1 MSKTSK
7 EMILLYVF
15 IGLFVLMAAISPAKF
30 LSLGNLQSMA
40 TQLPELGLIAL
51 GMMVVI
57 LTGGIDLS
65 ITYTAALSGITGAL
79 VLSAGYNAGIEGAAV
94 MFLIIK
100 ALLATLLTALLC
112 GFLNGFLVSYVGV
125 SPILV
130 TLGTMTLFEGVSVWL
145 TKGGAVSG
153 FPEQFQW
160 IGNGYLGF
168 VPVPILIFIVFAFV
182 TGILLER
189 TAWGRS
195 VYMFGC
201 NPIATYFSGINTK
214 KVVMF
219 VYLYAAILAAAA
231 AIIIISRYNSAKVDY
246 GSSYLLQSVAIV
258 VLGGTDIAGGYGKVI
273 GTVIAIGIVQVL
285 SSGLNLIGI
294 NRFIVDVTMG
304 ALLIAVLLL
313 NSFIGK
319 KKQEKGVRSETK
331 KRSVAV

>member
-15 IGLFVLMAAISPAKF
+15 AGLFLLMSVISPSKF

-40 TQLPELGLIAL
+40 TQMPELGLIAL

-57 LTGGIDLS
+57 ITGGIDLS
-65 ITYTAALSGITGAL
+65 ITFTAALSGIVGAL
-79 VLSAGYNAGIEGAAV
+79 VLSSGYSAGVEGTAV
-94 MFLIIK
+94 LFLIVR
-100 ALLATLLTALLC
+100 ALLATLITALIC
-112 GFLNGFLVSYVGV
+112 GFVNGFLVSYVGV

-130 TLGTMTLFEGVSVWL
+130 TLGTMTLFEGLSVWL
-145 TKGGAVSG
+145 TKGGAISG
-153 FPEQFQW
+153 FPEQYQW

-168 VPVPILIFIVFAFV
+168 IPVPILIFIVFAV
-182 TGILLER
+182 LTGILLER

-201 NPIATYFSGINTK
+201 NSVATYFSGINTK
-214 KVVMF
+214 KVVML
-219 VYLYAAILAAAA
+219 VYLYAAVMAAMA
-231 AIIIISRYNSAKVDY
+231 AIIMTSRYNSAKVDY

-258 VLGGTDIAGGYGKVI
+258 VLGGTDIAGGYGKVV
-273 GTVIAIGIVQVL
+273 GTVVAAGIVQVL

-304 ALLIAVLLL
+304 VLLIAVLLL
-313 NSFIGK
+313 NYFISKRRQGK
-319 KKQEKGVRSETK
+319 EVKIEQKKTSIAT
-331 KRSVAV
+331 

>member
-1 MSKTSK
+1 MSKSSK

-15 IGLFVLMAAISPAKF
+15 AGLFLLMSVISPSKF

-40 TQLPELGLIAL
+40 TQLPELGIIAL

-57 LTGGIDLS
+57 ITGGIDLS
-65 ITYTAALSGITGAL
+65 ITFTAALSGIAGAL
-79 VLSAGYNAGIEGAAV
+79 VLSSGYNAGVAGTAV
-94 MFLIIK
+94 LLLIMK
-100 ALLATLLTALLC
+100 AVLVTLITALIC
-112 GFLNGFLVSYVGV
+112 GFINGFLVSYVGV

-130 TLGTMTLFEGVSVWL
+130 TLGTMTLFEGLSIWL
-145 TKGGAVSG
+145 TKGGAISG
-153 FPEQFQW
+153 FPEQYQW

-168 VPVPILIFIVFAFV
+168 VPVPLLIFIAFASL

-201 NPIATYFSGINTK
+201 NPVATYFSGINTK
-214 KVVMF
+214 KVVMI
-219 VYLYAAILAAAA
+219 VYLYAATLAAMAA
-231 AIIIISRYNSAKVDY
+231 LIMTSRYNSAKVDY

-273 GTVIAIGIVQVL
+273 GTVIAVGIVQVL

-313 NSFIGK
+313 NYLINKRRQGK
-319 KKQEKGVRSETK
+319 EVKIEQKKT
-331 KRSVAV
+331 SVAT

>member
-15 IGLFVLMAAISPAKF
+15 VSLFILMSLISPSRF
-30 LSLGNLQSMA
+30 LSLQNLQSMA
-40 TQLPELGLIAL
+40 SQLPELGIMAL

-57 LTGGIDLS
+57 ITGGIDLS
-65 ITYTAALSGITGAL
+65 ITFTAALSGIAGAF
-79 VLSAGYNAGIEGAAV
+79 VLSSGYNAEVAGAAV
-94 MFLIIK
+94 LLLIMK
-100 ALLATLLTALLC
+100 AVLVALITAFIC
-112 GFLNGFLVSYVGV
+112 GLINGFLVSYVGV

-130 TLGTMTLFEGVSVWL
+130 TLGTMTLFEGLSIWL
-145 TKGGAVSG
+145 TKGGAISG
-153 FPEQFQW
+153 FPEQYQW
-160 IGNGYLGF
+160 FGNGYLLF
-168 VPVPILIFIVFAFV
+168 VPVPLLIFV
-182 TGILLER
+182 TLAVLTGVLLER

-201 NPIATYFSGINTK
+201 NPVATYFSGINTK

-219 VYLYAAILAAAA
+219 VYLYAATMAAVAA
-231 AIIIISRYNSAKVDY
+231 LIMTSRYNSAKVDY

-273 GTVIAIGIVQVL
+273 GTVIAVGIVQVL

-294 NRFIVDVTMG
+294 NRFIVDVTIG

-313 NSFIGK
+313 NYLISTRNQRKGAK
-319 KKQEKGVRSETK
+319 KEQNKMSI
-331 KRSVAV
+331 AV

>member
-65 ITYTAALSGITGAL
+65 ITYTAALSGIAGAL
-79 VLSAGYNAGIEGAAV
+79 VLSTGYNAGIEGAAV
-94 MFLIIK
+94 MILIIK
-100 ALLATLLTALLC
+100 ALLATLITALLC
-112 GFLNGFLVSYVGV
+112 GSLNGFLVSYVGV

-168 VPVPILIFIVFAFV
+168 VPVPILIFIVFAIV

-219 VYLYAAILAAAA
+219 VYLYAAILAAVA
-231 AIIIISRYNSAKVDY
+231 AIIMISRYNSAKVDY

-273 GTVIAIGIVQVL
+273 GTVVAVGIVQVL

-313 NSFIGK
+313 NYFIGK
-319 KKQEKGVRSETK
+319 RKQEKGVRKEAK
-331 KRSVAV
+331 KTSIAA

>member
-15 IGLFVLMAAISPAKF
+15 VGLFALMSVISPDKF
-30 LSLGNLQSMA
+30 LSSGNLQSMA
-40 TQLPELGLIAL
+40 TQLPELGLISL

-65 ITYTAALSGITGAL
+65 ITYTAALSGIAGAL
-79 VLSAGYNAGIEGAAV
+79 VLSAGYGGELEGAAV
-94 MFLIIK
+94 GFLIIK
-100 ALLATLLTALLC
+100 ALLAVLVTAALC
-112 GFLNGFLVSYVGV
+112 GSLNGFLVSYVGV

-130 TLGTMTLFEGVSVWL
+130 TLGTMTLFEGVSLWL

-153 FPEQFQW
+153 FPEGFQW
-160 IGNGYLGF
+160 IGNGYVGF
-168 VPVPILIFIVFAFV
+168 IPVPILIFIIFAV
-182 TGILLER
+182 LTGILLER

-201 NPIATYFSGINTK
+201 NPVATYFSGVNTRK
-214 KVVMF
+214 TVML
-219 VYLYAAILAAAA
+219 VYLYAALLAATA
-231 AIIIISRYNSAKVDY
+231 AIIMISRYNSAKVDY

-273 GTVIAIGIVQVL
+273 GTVIAVGIVQVL

-304 ALLIAVLLL
+304 ALLIGVLLL
-313 NSFIGK
+313 NYFIGK
-319 KKQEKGVRSETK
+319 SKQGRGVRKDAGKVSTT
-331 KRSVAV
+331 V

>member
-1 MSKTSK
+1 
-7 EMILLYVF
+7 
-15 IGLFVLMAAISPAKF
+15 
-30 LSLGNLQSMA
+30 MA
-40 TQLPELGLIAL
+40 TQLPELGIIAL

-57 LTGGIDLS
+57 ITGGIDLS
-65 ITYTAALSGITGAL
+65 ITFTAALSGIAGAL
-79 VLSAGYNAGIEGAAV
+79 VLSSGYNAGVAGTAV
-94 MFLIIK
+94 LLLIMK
-100 ALLATLLTALLC
+100 AVLVTLITALIC
-112 GFLNGFLVSYVGV
+112 GFINGFLVSYVGV

-130 TLGTMTLFEGVSVWL
+130 TLGTMTLFEGLSIWL
-145 TKGGAVSG
+145 TKGGAISG
-153 FPEQFQW
+153 FPEQYQW

-168 VPVPILIFIVFAFV
+168 VPVPLLIFIAFASL

-201 NPIATYFSGINTK
+201 NPVATYFSGINTK
-214 KVVMF
+214 KVVMI
-219 VYLYAAILAAAA
+219 VYLYAATLAAMAA
-231 AIIIISRYNSAKVDY
+231 LIMTSRYNSAKVDY

-273 GTVIAIGIVQVL
+273 GTVIAVGIVQVL

-313 NSFIGK
+313 NYLINKRRQGK
-319 KKQEKGVRSETK
+319 EVKIEQKKT
-331 KRSVAV
+331 SVAT